1 MTKKD
6 ILIVANRILG
16 IYLLI
21 RAFESLQI
29 VGMAIATLRPLSLE
43 EEIQDY
49 WFLIGT
55 LIPFLLLIV
64 AAFCLIKWADLIATK
79 LCHKDKPH
87 EIKKGIKKEEIQE
100 VAFSAVGVFII
111 ANALPRI
118 TQIVINFSYQGEL
131 LKRKLILSGWSSLAG
146 LIVQLII
153 GFFLIFGSKGLVQ
166 LIQKC
171 RRT

>member
-21 RAFESLQI
+21 RAFELFQM
-29 VGMAIATLRPLSLE
+29 VGMAIATLRQLSLE
-43 EEIQDY
+43 EEIQGY

-55 LIPFLLLIV
+55 LVPFLLLIV
-64 AAFCLIKWADLIATK
+64 AAFCLIKWADPIATK
-79 LCHKDKPH
+79 LCYKDKPH
-87 EIKKGIKKEEIQE
+87 EIKKSIKKEEIQE

-118 TQIVINFSYQGEL
+118 TQIIINFSYQGEL
-131 LKRKLILSGWSSLAG
+131 LKRRLILSGWSSLAG